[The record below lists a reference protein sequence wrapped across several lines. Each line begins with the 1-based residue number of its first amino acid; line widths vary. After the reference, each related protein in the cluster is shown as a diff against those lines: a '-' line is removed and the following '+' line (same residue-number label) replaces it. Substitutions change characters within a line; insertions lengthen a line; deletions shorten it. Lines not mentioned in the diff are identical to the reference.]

1 MELPRVYAVKRGMMS
16 NQEKIVTT
24 GEKGLLSPPALTADG
39 RDKREE
45 VVHSELARRLK
56 GICGNLESADFE
68 ALLVQMTTEQL
79 RGERYR
85 GS

>member
-1 MELPRVYAVKRGMMS
+1 MS
-16 NQEKIVTT
+16 HQAKIVRAS
-24 GEKGLLSPPALTADG
+24 ERALLSPPALTVVG

-45 VVHSELARRLK
+45 IVHSDLERRLK

-68 ALLVQMTTEQL
+68 ALLSQMTSEQL

-85 GS
+85 ASW

>member
-1 MELPRVYAVKRGMMS
+1 MMS
-16 NQEKIVTT
+16 NPEKIV
-24 GEKGLLSPPALTADG
+24 GACGKALLSPPALTVDG

-45 VVHSELARRLK
+45 IVHTELARRLK

-68 ALLVQMTTEQL
+68 ALLVQMTSEQL